1 MSNLQQSDLILAG
14 RYVDGDLS
22 AHEVAAAESRIAT
35 DADFA
40 AAVEQIRQQS
50 SLMKGLPKFKPTD
63 DLADRTLQASMDQVK
78 AFMGAWPVESS
89 EESVTSTPSKTQP
102 SSDGVDWKS
111 TAALVASLA
120 GMFLIGTMIWQSW
133 NGSESN
139 IAMNEAPAPTV
150 SAKAGPDVAS
160 KPSSDQQSFDAAA
173 QDVVGAEESVGSLA
187 KQVSKDA
194 EPFNEGAGPSQAIA
208 SRNRVPE
215 ISGFSGTPMKTPA
228 PAADLAANVV
238 NNKSAPVEQI
248 WCVSQDRTAARNSVS
263 KILQLNRIEV
273 QLDPQKQAP
282 PATPDAVE
290 AFYVAATPGQ
300 MKLAMSQLSN
310 NADIEMIQLPGGDNS
325 PIADAIQQQFAQ
337 SGPAMVAKGDQQQID
352 PSLPERLQ
360 QPATN
365 ALAQQLVSNSLPR
378 SMPSSVPAGPA
389 PPILKSG
396 TPIEGLGGGPG
407 KSGPGTTGVV
417 DLAMSSRS
425 KKAAVP
431 SASPA
436 PNEGGGF
443 GGMGGSLAE
452 ADEEM
457 ADTIQAESQQ
467 RTFAV
472 PQQLAEFD
480 KYLDDSDQQLRQ
492 YLILVRSG
500 EAGKK

>member
-1 MSNLQQSDLILAG
+1 
-14 RYVDGDLS
+14 
-22 AHEVAAAESRIAT
+22 
-35 DADFA
+35 
-40 AAVEQIRQQS
+40 
-50 SLMKGLPKFKPTD
+50 
-63 DLADRTLQASMDQVK
+63 
-78 AFMGAWPVESS
+78 
-89 EESVTSTPSKTQP
+89 
-102 SSDGVDWKS
+102 
-111 TAALVASLA
+111 
-120 GMFLIGTMIWQSW
+120 
-133 NGSESN
+133 
-139 IAMNEAPAPTV
+139 
-150 SAKAGPDVAS
+150 
-160 KPSSDQQSFDAAA
+160 
-173 QDVVGAEESVGSLA
+173 
-187 KQVSKDA
+187 
-194 EPFNEGAGPSQAIA
+194 
-208 SRNRVPE
+208 
-215 ISGFSGTPMKTPA
+215 
-228 PAADLAANVV
+228 
-238 NNKSAPVEQI
+238 
-248 WCVSQDRTAARNSVS
+248 
-263 KILQLNRIEV
+263 
-273 QLDPQKQAP
+273 
-282 PATPDAVE
+282 
-290 AFYVAATPGQ
+290 
-300 MKLAMSQLSN
+300 
-310 NADIEMIQLPGGDNS
+310 
-325 PIADAIQQQFAQ
+325 
-337 SGPAMVAKGDQQQID
+337 MVAKGDQQQID